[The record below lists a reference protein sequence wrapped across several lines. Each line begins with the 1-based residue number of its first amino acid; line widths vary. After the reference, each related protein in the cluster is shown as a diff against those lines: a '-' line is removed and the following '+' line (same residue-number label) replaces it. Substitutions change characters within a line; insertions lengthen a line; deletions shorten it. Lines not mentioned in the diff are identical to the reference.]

1 MTDRRTS
8 SCTLCMLLPL
18 LLGLVG
24 LAIAITTLNQ
34 MTKNSKA
41 EYIQNDL
48 SLKSNQLLKE
58 HQIGNTIVNLQGRD
72 ATLTGK
78 VTSQQRSDEIEQLLS
93 AMPGIRSVDNQLT
106 IAKVEPIATESN
118 TVVASNSEPEETKQT
133 EKIKKEVVEELLQ
146 TIDLSGITFLFDSNE
161 ITPKGR
167 LILSD
172 VVSIL
177 KKHPEFNVV
186 IEGHTD
192 NAGDDALNLH
202 LSQQRA
208 QSVLAYLNNNG
219 IQAGRLTAKG
229 FGESSPIASNDSVE
243 GRAQNRRIEFVVSR
257 IQ

>member
-1 MTDRRTS
+1 MTDQRTS

-18 LLGLVG
+18 ILGLLGLAVG
-24 LAIAITTLNQ
+24 ITTLYQ
-34 MTKNSKA
+34 ITKDSKA

-48 SLKSNQLLKE
+48 SLKSSQLLKE
-58 HQIGNTIVNLQGRD
+58 HQIGNTIVNIQGRD

-78 VTSQQRSDEIEQLLS
+78 VTSQQRSIEIEQLLS
-93 AMPGIRSVDNQLT
+93 AMPGIRIVDNQLT
-106 IAKVEPIATESN
+106 IAKVETVTSESN
-118 TVVASNSEPEETKQT
+118 VVVVSNSDPEETKQT
-133 EKIKKEVVEELLQ
+133 EEIKNEAVEELLQ

-161 ITPKGR
+161 ITPKGK
-167 LILSD
+167 LILND

-177 KKHPEFNVV
+177 KKHPKFNVV

-208 QSVLAYLNNNG
+208 QSVLAYLSNNG
-219 IQAGRLTAKG
+219 IQAERLTATG

>member
-18 LLGLVG
+18 LLGLLG
-24 LAIAITTLNQ
+24 LAVAITTLYQ

-58 HQIGNTIVNLQGRD
+58 HQIGNTIVNMQGRD

-78 VTSQQRSDEIEQLLS
+78 VTSQQRSDEIEQLLT
-93 AMPGIRSVDNQLT
+93 AMSGIRSVDNQLT
-106 IAKVEPIATESN
+106 ITKVELVATESN
-118 TVVASNSEPEETKQT
+118 AVVASNSEPKETKQA
-133 EKIKKEVVEELLQ
+133 EEIKKEVVEELLQ
-146 TIDLSGITFLFDSNE
+146 TIDLSRITFLFESDE

-167 LILSD
+167 LILND
-172 VVSIL
+172 VVS
-177 KKHPEFNVV
+177 
-186 IEGHTD
+186 EGHTD

-208 QSVLAYLNNNG
+208 QSVLAYLSDNG
-219 IQAGRLTAKG
+219 IQVERLTAKG
-229 FGESSPIASNDSVE
+229 LGESSPIASNDSVE